1 MNEDFTKAA
10 QTADLLCQDLRELHR
25 RFCKNAPTLT
35 DMMAE
40 AYALGLFNQ
49 AVALKRELEGVRP

>member
-25 RFCKNAPTLT
+25 RFCKDALTLT
-35 DMMAE
+35 DMMVE
-40 AYALGLFNQ
+40 AYALGLLNQ
-49 AVALKRELEGVRP
+49 AVAIKRELEGVRP

>member
-1 MNEDFTKAA
+1 MNEDFAKAA

-25 RFCKNAPTLT
+25 RFCKDAPTLT

-40 AYALGLFNQ
+40 AYALGLLNQ